1 MPVFNNKVIK
11 LINDIDSTTDRILE
25 ELKND
30 DSSVDQIGELY
41 KERKKMIANMD
52 DYIAIEENRQLLA
65 QNDKEWISLMKP
77 IKQKDEKALKL
88 LEKRVKEM
96 EKELKSKES
105 QKQVLKYEENKL

>member
-1 MPVFNNKVIK
+1 MPVFDKKVMK
-11 LINDIDSTTDRILE
+11 LIRDIDSTTDEILE
-25 ELKND
+25 KLNND

-41 KERKKMIANMD
+41 KVRKKMIANMD

-65 QNDKEWISLMKP
+65 QHDKEWISLMEP
-77 IKQKDEKALKL
+77 IKQKDEKALEL

>member
-1 MPVFNNKVIK
+1 MPVFDKKVMK
-11 LINDIDSTTDRILE
+11 LIRDIDSTTDEILE
-25 ELKND
+25 KLNND

-41 KERKKMIANMD
+41 KVRKKMIANMD

-65 QNDKEWISLMKP
+65 QNDKEWISLMEP
-77 IKQKDEKALKL
+77 IKQKDEKALEL